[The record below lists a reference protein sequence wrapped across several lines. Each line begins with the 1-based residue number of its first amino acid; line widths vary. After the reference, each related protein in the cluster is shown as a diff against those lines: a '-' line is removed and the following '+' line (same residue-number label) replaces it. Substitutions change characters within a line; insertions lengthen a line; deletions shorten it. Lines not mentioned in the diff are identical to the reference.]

1 MNCDYQEFCGG
12 CSFRGKD
19 FAQYK
24 SDKENAVK
32 NILKNIN
39 QPDIKF
45 GKTVFFE
52 DESRRRT
59 TMTFAKKAGH
69 IKIGYNQNKSH
80 EIFDCYKCLLLSKK
94 INANLLN
101 VRRMIDI
108 LCQIPFVK
116 KEKKK
121 IVTSYLQNGDVHI
134 CEADNGLDLV
144 LEFDKELGLEHRM
157 QIFEMG
163 QKFVDIIRISHR
175 RKPDMLPEVIMEKA
189 RPVTNVNGYDIF
201 IAPGAFLQASKQA
214 QTALINLVLKYAGD
228 KGGKYL
234 DLFCGAGTFSY
245 PLAADINKKIIAA
258 DSSKELLK
266 SFETSVNAQM
276 IPNIKIVCKNL
287 FKYPFSGDELK
298 NCEAVVFD
306 PPRAGAKEQIREIAK
321 LEKSDMP
328 HNIIAVSC
336 NTHTFVNDANMLIEA
351 GYKIKEIT
359 IVDQFIYSPHA
370 ELVALFEI

>member
-12 CSFRGKD
+12 CSFRGKH
-19 FAQYK
+19 FAHYK
-24 SDKENAVK
+24 SDKENALK
-32 NILKNIN
+32 NISKNIN

-59 TMTFAKKAGH
+59 TMTFTKKVGH

-101 VRRMIDI
+101 VRGMIDI

-163 QKFVDIIRISHR
+163 QKFVDIIRITHR
-175 RKPDMLPEVIMEKA
+175 RKPDMMPEVIMEKA

-328 HNIIAVSC
+328 HKIIAVSC
-336 NTHTFVNDANMLIEA
+336 NPHTFVNDANMLIEA